1 MIMNEQ
7 NQKFDI
13 DSLNLIKQKIERNI
27 ENVDD
32 YELLDYFI
40 YSATNSKDYI
50 LKKLRENGYGTYE
63 LFLIQK
69 RIIKNDKL
77 VNGTLYGYIMGSIG
91 YLEDFLKYI

>member
-32 YELLDYFI
+32 Y
-40 YSATNSKDYI
+40 
-50 LKKLRENGYGTYE
+50 
-63 LFLIQK
+63 
-69 RIIKNDKL
+69 
-77 VNGTLYGYIMGSIG
+77 
-91 YLEDFLKYI
+91 